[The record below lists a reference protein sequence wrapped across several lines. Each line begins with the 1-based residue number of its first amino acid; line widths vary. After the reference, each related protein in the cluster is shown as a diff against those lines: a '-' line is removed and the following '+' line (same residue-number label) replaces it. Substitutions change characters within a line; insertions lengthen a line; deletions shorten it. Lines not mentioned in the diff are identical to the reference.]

1 MEELPTDPQPM
12 VPGDFTMPEPV
23 EEPKGR
29 KLTKEEEKK
38 MADGFALDEL
48 TRMTGWAVIAEIL
61 QNMPKAHIDPR
72 GMIEKEWQFA
82 ELNAFWQGQVA
93 KELLDGIYQIIGDA
107 HQLQKIQ
114 LGTIQENKR
123 MRF

>member
-1 MEELPTDPQPM
+1 MDEQPTDPQPM
-12 VPGDFTMPEPV
+12 IPGDFALPEQP
-23 EEPKGR
+23 EEKKGR
-29 KLTKEEEKK
+29 ELTPDEAKK

-48 TRMTGWAVIAEIL
+48 TKMTGWAVIAEIL

-72 GMIEKEWQFA
+72 GMTEKEWQFA

-93 KELLDGIYQIIGDA
+93 KELFDGIYQIIGEA

-114 LGTIQENKR
+114 LGTIQEVKK